1 VDFLEHLASMKTA
14 DFIPSGESIHLDTP
28 DKVDVKDSILE
39 GSLVKK
45 PMPEYP
51 VSAKRNRLE
60 GKVVIQVEIGEDGYV
75 HEMTILS
82 APDPSL
88 AIAAMLAVHQF
99 QYKPYY

>member
-1 VDFLEHLASMKTA
+1 
-14 DFIPSGESIHLDTP
+14 
-28 DKVDVKDSILE
+28 
-39 GSLVKK
+39 
-45 PMPEYP
+45 MPEYP
-51 VSAKRNRLE
+51 VSAKRNRIE

-99 QYKPYY
+99 QYKPYLLNGKPVRVDTQITVIYRLG